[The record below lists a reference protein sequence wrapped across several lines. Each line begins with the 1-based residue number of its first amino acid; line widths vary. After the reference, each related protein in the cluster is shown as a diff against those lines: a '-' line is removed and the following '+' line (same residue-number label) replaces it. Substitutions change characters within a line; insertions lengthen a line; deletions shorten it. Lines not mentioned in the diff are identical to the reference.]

1 LRLSTFYYQIIFINE
16 KWEVEEEGDIKVIQ
30 LGILT
35 PENAEEFIRK
45 ALELED
51 KKDDL
56 QETEIKQLAEQLQYF
71 PWL

>member
-1 LRLSTFYYQIIFINE
+1 MRLSTFYYQIIFINE